1 MKNFVQDGDVL
12 ELNAPFN
19 VVAGQCITNGR
30 LFGVAIHDAPQNTP
44 VQCRMTGVFELWK
57 ANSAT
62 AFTKGQLVYV
72 ITASATVT
80 DVNGGGANI
89 IVGAATEASP
99 GGAATVKVR
108 LNQAAQ
114 LA

>member
-12 ELNAPFN
+12 ELTAPFN
-19 VVAGQCITNGR
+19 VVAGQCIANGR
-30 LFGVAIHDAPQNTP
+30 MFGVAIHDAPNTTP
-44 VQCRMTGVFELWK
+44 VQCRMAGVFELWK
-57 ANSAT
+57 SNPAT
-62 AFTKGQLVYV
+62 AFAKGQLVYL
-72 ITASATVT
+72 ITAAATVT

-89 IVGAATEASP
+89 IVGAATEASA